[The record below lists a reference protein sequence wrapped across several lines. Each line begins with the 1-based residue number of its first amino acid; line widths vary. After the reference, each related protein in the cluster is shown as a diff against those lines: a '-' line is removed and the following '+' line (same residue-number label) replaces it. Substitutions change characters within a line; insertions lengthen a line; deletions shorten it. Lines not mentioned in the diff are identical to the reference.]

1 MSGSPL
7 VSKSS
12 SRVFYDEACLLVMDR
27 QIAQGFVTIL
37 GGRGL
42 DAGDTGID
50 ESKVTLGFLALT
62 EGNAVDACFG
72 VSSISSKDAKG
83 KKMAKEVK
91 RLLATAADSNEAI
104 RRMAVLTYQQA
115 FLIVVRFND
124 KTKKLNWF
132 TRCFCY
138 GKLQKQAIAR
148 LKENFAHLEEAVQ
161 SAL

>member
-1 MSGSPL
+1 MP
-7 VSKSS
+7 KSS
-12 SRVFYDEACLLVMDR
+12 SRVYYDEACLLVMDR

-37 GGRGL
+37 GGTP
-42 DAGDTGID
+42 DVGDTVVID

-72 VSSISSKDAKG
+72 VSSISNKDAKG

-91 RLLATAADSNEAI
+91 QILAIAADSNDAI
-104 RRMAVLTYQQA
+104 RRMAVLSYQQA
-115 FLIVVRFND
+115 FLVVVRFND

-138 GKLQKQAIAR
+138 GKLQKQATAR
-148 LKENFAHLEEAVQ
+148 LKENFEHLEEAVR

>member
-7 VSKSS
+7 VSKTS
-12 SRVFYDEACLLVMDR
+12 SRVYHDEACLLVMDR
-27 QIAQGFVTIL
+27 QIAQGYVTIL
-37 GGRGL
+37 GGTP
-42 DAGDTGID
+42 DAGETAID
-50 ESKVTLGFLALT
+50 ERKVTLGFLALT

-72 VSSISSKDAKG
+72 VSSISNKDARG

-91 RLLATAADSNEAI
+91 QVLAIAADSNDAI
-104 RRMAVLTYQQA
+104 RRMAVLSYQQA

-124 KTKKLNWF
+124 RTKKLNWF

-148 LKENFAHLEEAVQ
+148 LKESFEHLEEAVQ
-161 SAL
+161 STL

>member
-12 SRVFYDEACLLVMDR
+12 SRVYYDEACLLVMDR
-27 QIAQGFVTIL
+27 QIAQGFVTLL
-37 GGRGL
+37 GGTP
-42 DAGDTGID
+42 DAGDTVID
-50 ESKVTLGFLALT
+50 ESKVALGFISLI

-91 RLLATAADSNEAI
+91 EVLAIAADSNDAI
-104 RRMAVLTYQQA
+104 RRMAVLTYQHA

-124 KTKKLNWF
+124 KTNKLNWF

-138 GKLQKQAIAR
+138 GKLQKQTFAR